1 MMKINGKIK
10 NKGVFM
16 INIIGKVAVVVRTSV
31 RFIVLVILAALL
43 IVSGVVLFY
52 HPTYAVSLNGELVG
66 YTENKSDLQERIN
79 EYISANEKENVAF
92 VQVDAMPT
100 YELCLLKKDI
110 TTNDEEIFSKVTEN
124 GTKYYKYYAIT
135 DDKKEK
141 LYVATFKEAED
152 VVAGLKKKQS
162 NNIKD
167 IGIVEKYDT
176 SIKEFTS
183 VEKSIS
189 KLYEKKVVVTKS
201 NGGSS
206 TSYASPSVSN
216 YSSGKSYKKV
226 EIGIALIKPVT
237 GTVWSRFGS
246 NDSVR
251 SHTHSG
257 LDIAAPKGTPIK
269 SAASGKVTYSGNAG
283 DGYGNYVVISHG
295 NGVQTVY
302 AHCSRL
308 LVSKGQ
314 QVSQGE
320 VIAKVG
326 STGNSTGNHLH
337 LEVRKNGIAYNPQN
351 YVY

>member
-1 MMKINGKIK
+1 MKNK
-10 NKGVFM
+10 NKGVFT
-16 INIIGKVAVVVRTSV
+16 INIFGKVTVAVRTSV
-31 RFIVLVILAALL
+31 KFIILMILAALL
-43 IVSGVVLFY
+43 VVSSVVIFY
-52 HPTYAVSLNGELVG
+52 HPTYAVWLNGELVG
-66 YTENKSDLQERIN
+66 YTEDKSKLQEQIN
-79 EYISANEKENVAF
+79 TYISANEAENVAF

-135 DDKKEK
+135 DNKEEK
-141 LYVATFKEAED
+141 VYVATFKEAEEI
-152 VVAGLKKKQS
+152 VAGLKEKES
-162 NNIKD
+162 NNTDD
-167 IGIVEKYDT
+167 IGIIEKYDT
-176 SIKEFTS
+176 EIKEFTS

-189 KLYEKKVVVTKS
+189 KLYEKKVVVRS
-201 NGGSS
+201 SGSS
-206 TSYASPSVSN
+206 NYASPSASN
-216 YSSGKSYKKV
+216 YTSGKSYKKV
-226 EIGIALIKPVT
+226 EIGIALIKPVS

-269 SAASGKVTYSGNAG
+269 AAAAGKVTYAGNAN

-295 NGVQTVY
+295 NGVQTLY
-302 AHCSRL
+302 AHCSKL
-308 LVSKGQ
+308 LVTKGQ

>member
-1 MMKINGKIK
+1 MT
-10 NKGVFM
+10 
-16 INIIGKVAVVVRTSV
+16 VRTSV
-31 RFIVLVILAALL
+31 KFIVLMILAALL
-43 IVSGVVLFY
+43 IVSCVALFY
-52 HPTYAVSLNGELVG
+52 HPTYAVSLNGQIVG
-66 YTENKSDLQERIN
+66 YTEDKSGLQEKIN
-79 EYISANEKENVAF
+79 AHIASNESENVAF

-100 YELCLLKKDI
+100 YELCLLKKDV
-110 TTNDEEIFSKVTEN
+110 TTNDEEIFHRVTEN

-141 LYVATFKEAED
+141 LYVSSFKEAEEIVD
-152 VVAGLKKKQS
+152 GLKKKDS
-162 NNIKD
+162 ANIKD

-176 SIKEFTS
+176 EIKEFTD
-183 VEKSIS
+183 VKKSIS
-189 KLYEKKVVVTKS
+189 KLYEKKEKKVVS
-201 NGGSS
+201 SGG
-206 TSYASPSVSN
+206 YASPSASN
-216 YSSGKSYKKV
+216 YSSGKSYKRI

-257 LDIAAPKGTPIK
+257 LDVAAPKGTPIK
-269 SAASGKVTYSGNAG
+269 AAASGKVTYAGNAS

-295 NGVQTVY
+295 NGVQTLY
-302 AHCSRL
+302 AHCSKL
-308 LVSKGQ
+308 LVKKGQ

>member
-1 MMKINGKIK
+1 MFI
-10 NKGVFM
+10 
-16 INIIGKVAVVVRTSV
+16 INIFKKVAITVRTSV
-31 RFIVLVILAALL
+31 RFVILVILATIL
-43 IVSGVVLFY
+43 IASCVVLFY
-52 HPTYAVSLNGELVG
+52 HPTYAVSLNDEIIG
-66 YTENKSDLQERIN
+66 YTANKSDLQEKIN
-79 EYISANEKENVAF
+79 EHISANEAENIAF

-100 YELCLLKKDI
+100 YKLCLLKKDI

-135 DDKKEK
+135 DDNQEK
-141 LYVATFKEAED
+141 LYVSTFKEAEE
-152 VVAGLKKKQS
+152 VISGLKKKKS
-162 NNIKD
+162 SNIKD
-167 IGIVEKYDT
+167 IGIKEKYDT
-176 SIKEFTS
+176 KLKDFTGI
-183 VEKSIS
+183 EKSIS
-189 KLYEKKVVVTKS
+189 KLYEKKTVKINEYS
-201 NGGSS
+201 NSS
-206 TSYASPSVSN
+206 RYASPSASN

-226 EIGIALIKPVT
+226 EIGLALIKPVT

-257 LDIAAPKGTPIK
+257 LDVAAPKGTPIK
-269 SAASGKVTYSGNAG
+269 AAAGGKVTYAGNAG

-302 AHCSRL
+302 AHCSKV
-308 LVSKGQ
+308 LVSRGQ

>member
-1 MMKINGKIK
+1 MLI
-10 NKGVFM
+10 
-16 INIIGKVAVVVRTSV
+16 INIFGKVTVAVRTSV
-31 RFIVLVILAALL
+31 RFIILAILAALL
-43 IVSGVVLFY
+43 IVSCVVIFY
-52 HPTYAVSLNGELVG
+52 HPTYAVCLNGELVG
-66 YTENKSDLQERIN
+66 YTEDKSGLQEKIN
-79 EYISANEKENVAF
+79 EYISSNESENVAF

-141 LYVATFKEAED
+141 VYVSTFKEAEEI
-152 VVAGLKKKQS
+152 VAGLKEKNS
-162 NNIKD
+162 ANTND

-176 SIKEFTS
+176 EIKEFTS

-189 KLYEKKVVVTKS
+189 KLYEKKVVTVTS
-201 NGGSS
+201 SGGSS
-206 TSYASPSVSN
+206 YVSPSVSN
-216 YSSGKSYKKV
+216 YTSGSSYAKV
-226 EIGIALIKPVT
+226 DIGIALIKPVS

-251 SHTHSG
+251 SHTHTG

-269 SAASGKVTYSGNAG
+269 AAAAGTVTYAGNAN

-295 NGVQTVY
+295 NGVQTMY
-302 AHCSRL
+302 AHCSAL

>member
-1 MMKINGKIK
+1 MFTINIFGKIT
-10 NKGVFM
+10 V
-16 INIIGKVAVVVRTSV
+16 IIRTSV
-31 RFIVLVILAALL
+31 RFIILAILAFIL
-43 IVSGVVLFY
+43 IVSGVVFFY
-52 HPTYAVSLNGELVG
+52 HPTYAVCLNGELVG
-66 YTENKSDLQERIN
+66 YTENKSELQERIN
-79 EYISANEKENVAF
+79 QYISANESENLAF

-100 YELCLLKKDI
+100 YELCLLKKDVN
-110 TTNDEEIFSKVTEN
+110 TNDDEIFSKVTEN

-141 LYVATFKEAED
+141 LYVATFKEAEEI
-152 VVAGLKKKQS
+152 VEGLKKKGS
-162 NNIKD
+162 SNIKD

-176 SIKEFTS
+176 EIKEFTG
-183 VEKSIS
+183 VQKSIS
-189 KLYEKKVVVTKS
+189 KLYEKKVVKTT
-201 NGGSS
+201 SS
-206 TSYASPSVSN
+206 GTANYASPSASN

-226 EIGIALIKPVT
+226 EIGIALIKPVS

-246 NDSVR
+246 NDRVR
-251 SHTHSG
+251 SHTHTG

-269 SAASGKVTYSGNAG
+269 AAASGTVTYSGNAG

-302 AHCSRL
+302 AHCSKL

>member
-1 MMKINGKIK
+1 MSMKKIGKIK
-10 NKGVFM
+10 NKGVFI
-16 INIIGKVAVVVRTSV
+16 INIFGKITITIRTSV
-31 RFIVLVILAALL
+31 RFVILMILAAFL
-43 IVSGVVLFY
+43 IISGIVLFY
-52 HPTYAVSLNGELVG
+52 HPTYAVSLNGEIVG
-66 YTENKSDLQERIN
+66 YTENKSELQEKIN
-79 EYISANEKENVAF
+79 EHISANESKNVAF

-110 TTNDEEIFSKVTEN
+110 TTNDEEIFSKVTGN

-141 LYVATFKEAED
+141 LYVSTFKEAEA
-152 VVAGLKKKQS
+152 VVAGLKKKGS
-162 NNIKD
+162 SNIKE
-167 IGIVEKYDT
+167 IGIKEKFD
-176 SIKEFTS
+176 KELKDFTG

-189 KLYEKKVVVTKS
+189 KLYEKKTVRTMS
-201 NGGSS
+201 GG
-206 TSYASPSVSN
+206 TSN
-216 YSSGKSYKKV
+216 YSSPSASNYSTGKSYKRV
-226 EIGIALIKPVT
+226 EIGLALVKPVT
-237 GTVWSRFGS
+237 GIVWSRFGS

-251 SHTHSG
+251 SHTHKG

-269 SAASGKVTYSGNAG
+269 AAAGGRVTYSGNAS

-302 AHCSRL
+302 AHCSKL
-308 LVSKGQ
+308 LVKKGQ